1 MGKIIGIDLGTT
13 NSCVAVMEGGKP
25 TVIAN
30 AEGTR
35 TTPSVVAFTK
45 SGERLVGEPAKRQ
58 AVTNSDRT
66 VSSIKRHMGSDFRVD
81 IDAKKYSPQEISAMI
96 LQFRVD
102 IDAKKYSPQEIS
114 AMILQKLKAD
124 AEAYLGE
131 KVTEAV
137 ITCPAYFNDAQRQAT
152 KDAGKIAGMDVK
164 RIINEPTAAALAYGL
179 DNEKEQKI
187 MVYDLGGGT
196 FDVSIIEIGDG
207 VIEVL
212 ATNGNNRLGGDDFD
226 QRITDYMIQDFKN
239 KEGIDLGQDKMALQ
253 RLREAAEKAK
263 KELSSATTTNI
274 NLPFITA
281 NETGPK
287 HFEMDLTKA
296 KFDELTSDLVDAT
309 ADPVRK
315 ALADAGVTASEL
327 GKVLLVGG
335 STRIPA
341 VQDKVR
347 ALTGKEPSK
356 TLNPDECVAIGA
368 AIQGGKLAGDAGAGD
383 ILLLD
388 VTPLSLSIET
398 LGGVATKLI
407 ERNTTIPTKKS
418 QIFSTAAD
426 NQTAVDI
433 HVVQGERQFARDN
446 KTLGQF
452 RLDGIP
458 PARRGV
464 PQIEVTFDIDAN
476 GIVNVSAK
484 DLGTGKEQ
492 HITITSGSNMSDEEI
507 DKAVKEAAEYE
518 AQDKKRKEGID
529 TKNDADAIV
538 FQTEKAM
545 EEAGAALD
553 ASDKAAVEEDL
564 KALKETIAKC
574 GDELTD
580 DQINDLKA
588 GREKLMASAQKLFE
602 KLYQQQAAQQQGQ
615 GGPQPGPGPEA
626 NAGGSADDD
635 VVDGDFR
642 EV

>member
-13 NSCVAVMEGGKP
+13 NSCVAVMEGGQP

-30 AEGTR
+30 TEGSR

-45 SGERLVGEPAKRQ
+45 TGERLVGEPAKRQ
-58 AVTNSDRT
+58 AVTT
-66 VSSIKRHMGSDFRVD
+66 AEKTISSIKREMGTDYRVT
-81 IDAKKYSPQEISAMI
+81 ID
-96 LQFRVD
+96 D
-102 IDAKKYSPQEIS
+102 KKYSPQEIS
-114 AMILQKLKAD
+114 AMILQKLKKD
-124 AEAYLGE
+124 AEGYLGE
-131 KVTEAV
+131 SVTEAV
-137 ITCPAYFNDAQRQAT
+137 ITVPAYFNDAQRQAT
-152 KDAGKIAGMDVK
+152 KDAGKIAGLDVK

-212 ATNGNNRLGGDDFD
+212 ATAGNNRLGGDDFD
-226 QRITDYMIQDFKN
+226 QRITDYMLSEFKRT
-239 KEGIDLGQDKMALQ
+239 EGVDLSNDKMALQ
-253 RLREAAEKAK
+253 RLKEAAEKAK

-281 NETGPK
+281 TAEGPK
-287 HFEMDLTKA
+287 HFDMNLTRA
-296 KFDELTSDLVDAT
+296 KFDELTHDLVEKT
-309 ADPVRK
+309 AEPVRR
-315 ALADAGVTASEL
+315 ALSDAGLTNADL
-327 GKVLLVGG
+327 GQVLLVGG

-347 ALTGKEPSK
+347 QLTGKEPSK
-356 TLNPDECVAIGA
+356 ALNPDECVALGA
-368 AIQGGKLAGDAGAGD
+368 SIQGGKLSGEAGAGD

-398 LGGVATKLI
+398 MGGIATRLI

-433 HVVQGERQFARDN
+433 NVLQGERQFAKDN
-446 KTLGQF
+446 KSLGQF

-492 HITITSGSNMSDEEI
+492 HITITAGSNMSESEI
-507 DKAVKEAAEYE
+507 DKAVKEAAEFE
-518 AQDKKRKEGID
+518 AQDKKRKEAID
-529 TKNDADAIV
+529 TKNNADSMV
-538 FQTEKAM
+538 FQVENALK
-545 EEAGAALD
+545 EAGDKLD
-553 ASDKAAVEEDL
+553 ANDKAAVEADLNALKDILAKYTNTEDL
-564 KALKETIAKC
+564 GDAQVAEIKAA
-574 GDELTD
+574 
-580 DQINDLKA
+580 Q
-588 GREKLMASAQKLFE
+588 EKMMESAQKLFAKMYE
-602 KLYQQQAAQQQGQ
+602 AQNPQ
-615 GGPQPGPGPEA
+615 GGAGQAGPDMGGASQGGNEA
-626 NAGGSADDD
+626 GYGDD
-635 VVDGDFR
+635 VVDADYK

>member
-1 MGKIIGIDLGTT
+1 MSKIIGIDLGTT

-30 AEGTR
+30 TEGAR

-45 SGERLVGEPAKRQ
+45 TGERLVGEPAKRQ
-58 AVTNSDRT
+58 AVTNADNT
-66 VSSIKRHMGSDFRVD
+66 ISSIKRDMGTDKKRNISD
-81 IDAKKYSPQEISAMI
+81 
-96 LQFRVD
+96 
-102 IDAKKYSPQEIS
+102 KKYSPQEIS
-114 AMILQKLKAD
+114 AMILQKLKAE
-124 AEAYLGE
+124 AESYLGE
-131 KVTEAV
+131 SVSEAV
-137 ITCPAYFNDAQRQAT
+137 ITVPAYFNDAQRQAT
-152 KDAGKIAGMDVK
+152 KDAGKIAGLEVK

-212 ATNGNNRLGGDDFD
+212 ATNGDTHLGGDDFD
-226 QRITDYMIQDFKN
+226 QKITDYMISEFK
-239 KEGIDLGQDKMALQ
+239 KAEGVDLSGDKMALQ
-253 RLREAAEKAK
+253 RLKEAAEKAK
-263 KELSSATTTNI
+263 KELSSASTTNI

-281 NETGPK
+281 TAEGPK
-287 HFEMDLTKA
+287 HFDMNLTRA
-296 KFDELTSDLVDAT
+296 KFDELTHDLVERT
-309 ADPVRK
+309 AIPVQNAMK
-315 ALADAGVTASEL
+315 DAGLTNSDL

-341 VQDKVR
+341 VQDKVKQ
-347 ALTGKEPSK
+347 LTGKEPNKS
-356 TLNPDECVAIGA
+356 LNPDECVAIGA
-368 AIQGGKLAGDAGAGD
+368 SVQGGKLAGDAGAGD

-398 LGGVATKLI
+398 MGGVATRLI

-418 QIFSTAAD
+418 QVFSTAAD

-433 HVVQGERQFARDN
+433 NVLQGERQFAKDN
-446 KTLGQF
+446 KSLGQF

-458 PARRGV
+458 PAMRGV

-492 HITITSGSNMSDEEI
+492 HITITAGSNMSDDDIER
-507 DKAVKEAAEYE
+507 AVKEAAEFE
-518 AQDKKRKEGID
+518 AQDKKRKEAID
-529 TKNDADAIV
+529 TRNDADSFV
-538 FQTEKAM
+538 FQTEKALSEVGDKIDASQKATVEDDIKAVKDILERTKDQADM
-545 EEAGAALD
+545 SDSDLD
-553 ASDKAAVEEDL
+553 ALKAA
-564 KALKETIAKC
+564 K
-574 GDELTD
+574 
-580 DQINDLKA
+580 
-588 GREKLMASAQKLFE
+588 EKLMNDAQALFTKMYE
-602 KLYQQQAAQQQGQ
+602 NMQGAQ
-615 GGPQPGPGPEA
+615 GGAAGPDMSGFTGGADAGAQSAGSEPQ
-626 NAGGSADDD
+626 DD